1 MWTTTKRADGS
12 RTSRPS
18 GSWARRPRSARL
30 DVLLTAVALLAASCA
45 GGADARA
52 AAESTWR
59 LPADIAAVAAVN
71 PGDWRYRIGDDP
83 AWSSPDFDDS
93 SWAVGSPGEIPR
105 QWAGRQWTGQ
115 GWFRLRLDASALP
128 APTPLVFDLVPCGA
142 AEIFLDG
149 RRVAQI
155 GRIGDSFATEEA
167 VRRNDTPPLL
177 LVTPGVH
184 LLAVR
189 YSNFYGLPVS
199 RIDPRAGGFTLRLAP
214 PAEWMR
220 DALEGERQTYGQL
233 MFFIA
238 VPLLL
243 AALHF
248 ALFAFAPRMRESLY
262 CALFLCALS
271 AMTFTRLE
279 LERVRTVSDYLV
291 THRFFLIA
299 IAAFSLLCLLT
310 TYRTFAQPKRLFFK
324 VACVLG
330 LVLLV
335 WPLFDESLLTFRV
348 CAAFGFVVS
357 MEAVRVTALAVRRGH
372 PGSVL
377 VLGGLA
383 LFGLAV
389 LYNALRVFGW
399 VPEQAYST
407 DTMNFGIL
415 AAALGLS
422 LFIAR
427 NYALTAQRLVA
438 EEREKQALIAAQKDR
453 LEIEVRE
460 RTKELA
466 EEKTQSENL
475 LHNILPREIAAEL
488 KQKGAS
494 TPRRFEEVTILFSDF
509 SGFTSTVSAIP
520 AHRLIRELDEI
531 FRGFDEIMD
540 REGLEK
546 IKTIGDAYMAAGG
559 LSGSSSGS
567 DHAHRCVRAALA
579 MQEAIKAR
587 NEQAAI
593 KWQMRIGLHAGPLVA
608 GVVGKRKFT
617 FDVFGDTVNLASRME
632 TSATPGEINL
642 SAYTYDLIRDEFACE
657 YRGKLE
663 IKGKGA
669 LDLYTVRGRV

>member
-1 MWTTTKRADGS
+1 M
-12 RTSRPS
+12 
-18 GSWARRPRSARL
+18 
-30 DVLLTAVALLAASCA
+30 
-45 GGADARA
+45 
-52 AAESTWR
+52 
-59 LPADIAAVAAVN
+59 
-71 PGDWRYRIGDDP
+71 
-83 AWSSPDFDDS
+83 
-93 SWAVGSPGEIPR
+93 GSPSDVPR
-105 QWAGRQWTGQ
+105 QWSGRQWPGR

-128 APTPLVFDLVPCGA
+128 ATTPLVFDLVPCGA

-155 GRIGDSFATEEA
+155 GKVGDSFATEEA

-177 LVTPGVH
+177 LLTPGTH

-189 YSNFYGLPVS
+189 YSNFYGLPAG
-199 RIDPRAGGFTLRLAP
+199 RIDPRAGGFTVHVAP

-220 DALEGERQTYGQL
+220 DALEDERQTYGQL

-248 ALFAFAPRMRESLY
+248 ALFAFAPKMRESLY

-271 AMTFTRLE
+271 AMTYTRLE
-279 LERVRTVSDYLV
+279 LERARTVPEYLV

-299 IAAFSLLCLLT
+299 IVAFSLLCLLT

-324 VACVLG
+324 AAAVGGA
-330 LVLLV
+330 LLLI
-335 WPLFDESLLTFRV
+335 WPLLDESLLTFRV
-348 CAAFGFVVS
+348 CAAFGLVVS
-357 MEAVRVTALAVRRGH
+357 FEAIRVTALAVRRGH
-372 PGSVL
+372 AGSAL
-377 VLGGLA
+377 VLGGLV

-407 DTMNFGIL
+407 HTMNFGIL

-466 EEKTQSENL
+466 AEKTESENL

-559 LSGSSSGS
+559 IPEPRA

-579 MQEAIKAR
+579 MQDAIKAR

-593 KWQMRIGLHAGPLVA
+593 KWHMRIGLHAGPLVA

-632 TSATPGEINL
+632 TSAVPGEINL
-642 SAYTYDLIRDEFACE
+642 SAYTYDLVRDEFECE

-669 LDLYTVRGRV
+669 LDLYTVRGKK

>member
-1 MWTTTKRADGS
+1 M
-12 RTSRPS
+12 
-18 GSWARRPRSARL
+18 
-30 DVLLTAVALLAASCA
+30 
-45 GGADARA
+45 
-52 AAESTWR
+52 
-59 LPADIAAVAAVN
+59 
-71 PGDWRYRIGDDP
+71 
-83 AWSSPDFDDS
+83 
-93 SWAVGSPGEIPR
+93 
-105 QWAGRQWTGQ
+105 
-115 GWFRLRLDASALP
+115 LP
-128 APTPLVFDLVPCGA
+128 APTPLVFDLEPCGA

-155 GRIGDSFATEEA
+155 GQVGDSFATEEA
-167 VRRNDTPPLL
+167 VRRNEIPPLL
-177 LVTPGVH
+177 LVTPGTH

-189 YSNFYGLPVS
+189 YSNFYGLPAS
-199 RIDPRAGGFTLRLAP
+199 RIDPHAGGFTLHLAP

-220 DALEGERQTYGQL
+220 DALAGERQTYGQF

-271 AMTFTRLE
+271 AMTFSRLE
-279 LERVRTVSDYLV
+279 LERVRTVADYLV
-291 THRFFLIA
+291 AHRFFLIA
-299 IAAFSLLCLLT
+299 IVTFSLLCLLT
-310 TYRTFAQPKRLFFK
+310 TYRTFTQPKRLFFK
-324 VACVLG
+324 VAAAVG
-330 LVLLV
+330 AVLLV

-348 CAAFGFVVS
+348 CVAFGFVVS
-357 MEAVRVTALAVRRGH
+357 LEAVRVTALAVRRGH
-372 PGSVL
+372 AGSAL
-377 VLGGLA
+377 VLGGLV

-399 VPEQAYST
+399 VPEQEYST
-407 DTMNFGIL
+407 YTMNFGIL
-415 AAALGLS
+415 ATALGLS

-466 EEKTQSENL
+466 AEKTQSENL

-488 KQKGAS
+488 KQKGSS

-559 LSGSSSGS
+559 IPESCP
-567 DHAHRCVRAALA
+567 DHAQRCVRAALA

-642 SAYTYDLIRDEFACE
+642 SAYTYDLVRGEFDCE

-663 IKGKGA
+663 LKGKGA
-669 LDLYTVRGRV
+669 LDLYTVRGRK

>member
-1 MWTTTKRADGS
+1 MF
-12 RTSRPS
+12 
-18 GSWARRPRSARL
+18 
-30 DVLLTAVALLAASCA
+30 
-45 GGADARA
+45 
-52 AAESTWR
+52 AAESTATPATPSPSLWK
-59 LPADIAAVAAVN
+59 LPANLEAGTVVN
-71 PGDWRYRIGDDP
+71 PGNWRWHGGDDP
-83 AWSSPDFDDS
+83 AWSSADFDDS
-93 SWAVGSPGEIPR
+93 SWVAGSPDEIPR
-105 QWAGRQWTGQ
+105 QWSSGPWTGR

-128 APTPLVFDLVPCGA
+128 ATTPLIFDLEPCGA

-155 GRIGDSFATEEA
+155 GKVGDSFATEEA
-167 VRRNDTPPLL
+167 VRRNEIAPLL
-177 LVTPGVH
+177 LITPGTH

-189 YSNFYGLPVS
+189 YSNFYGLPAS
-199 RIDPRAGGFTLRLAP
+199 RIDPRAGGFTLRVAP

-220 DALEGERQTYGQL
+220 DELQGERQTYGQL

-248 ALFAFAPRMRESLY
+248 ALFIFAPRMRESLY

-299 IAAFSLLCLLT
+299 IVTFSLLCLLT
-310 TYRTFAQPKRLFFK
+310 TYRTFAQPKRLAFK
-324 VACVLG
+324 VASVLG
-330 LVLLV
+330 VILLV
-335 WPLFDESLLTFRV
+335 WPLFDESLLIFRV
-348 CAAFGFVVS
+348 CVAFGFIVS

-372 PGSVL
+372 AGSAL
-377 VLGGLA
+377 VLGGLV

-399 VPEQAYST
+399 VPEQEYST
-407 DTMNFGIL
+407 YTMNFGIL

-466 EEKTQSENL
+466 AEKTESENL

-520 AHRLIRELDEI
+520 AHRLIRELDDI

-567 DHAHRCVRAALA
+567 GSDHARRCVRAALA
-579 MQEAIKAR
+579 MQEAIKVR

-593 KWQMRIGLHAGPLVA
+593 KWHMRIGLHAGPLVA

-642 SAYTYDLIRDEFACE
+642 SAYTYDLVRDEFDCE

-669 LDLYTVRGRV
+669 LDLYTVRGRK